1 MMSLSHCADPLK
13 RATEQAL
20 IAENLLRSLR
30 GDGIRMISVAM
41 LTFLASPQVA
51 DDEMGRASFFL
62 KTSEFNGSVIQMHS
76 DRNC

>member
-13 RATEQAL
+13 RATEQA
-20 IAENLLRSLR
+20 ENLLRSLR
-30 GDGIRMISVAM
+30 GDGIRMISVVM

>member
-1 MMSLSHCADPLK
+1 
-13 RATEQAL
+13 
-20 IAENLLRSLR
+20 
-30 GDGIRMISVAM
+30 MISVVM